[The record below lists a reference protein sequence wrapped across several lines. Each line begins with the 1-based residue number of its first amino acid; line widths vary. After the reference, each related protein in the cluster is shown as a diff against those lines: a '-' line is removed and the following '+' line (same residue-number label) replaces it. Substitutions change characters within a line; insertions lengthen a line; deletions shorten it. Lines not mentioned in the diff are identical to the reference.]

1 MQSRSRLKKNQVSQV
16 QEQDTVPLGK
26 IQRTSNSKNLPSQYI
41 QHIPLLLL
49 SVIFFFWCV
58 QVFTTKQPQD
68 IANFL
73 LYQAYLQLLI
83 PFFLFVTFLTGYLT
97 LNIRRG
103 SVMGLFA
110 TLLLLFRLQQI
121 EFTTLWLFLILV
133 LFTTGWIATKKQKS

>member
-26 IQRTSNSKNLPSQYI
+26 IQRTSNSKNLSSQYI
-41 QHIPLLLL
+41 HHIPLLLL
-49 SVIFFFWCV
+49 SIIFFFWCV

-83 PFFLFVTFLTGYLT
+83 PFFLFITFLTGYLT

-110 TLLLLFRLQQI
+110 TVLLLFRLQQI
-121 EFTTLWLFLILV
+121 EFTILWLFLILV
-133 LFTTGWIATKKQKS
+133 LFTTGLIATKKQKS

>member
-16 QEQDTVPLGK
+16 QEQDTAPLGK
-26 IQRTSNSKNLPSQYI
+26 IQRTSYSKNLPSQYI
-41 QHIPLLLL
+41 HHIPLLLL

-73 LYQAYLQLLI
+73 LYQAYLPLLI

-103 SVMGLFA
+103 SIMGLFA